1 MIAAGGPCSA
11 TNYDE
16 PNANITNLTLS
27 FHVLKI
33 TMTCMAKGILSHQ
46 LPTLCTLNPSMSCIQ
61 AVLQLCLSVQTI
73 SATFINICT
82 AYCIQHGEWLR
93 QCFWAVIQRYGLD
106 RAPHVSAAYVGL
118 CVRLL
123 VTAFAHQLCDISC
136 LLVSL
141 KQCACQPSFCPPAYI
156 ITGAL
161 FAAGSIFV

>member
-16 PNANITNLTLS
+16 PNANITNLTLL

-33 TMTCMAKGILSHQ
+33 TMTCMAKGILPHQ
-46 LPTLCTLNPSMSCIQ
+46 LPTLCTLNPSMSCIH
-61 AVLQLCLSVQTI
+61 AVLQLCLSVETT
-73 SATFINICT
+73 SATFISALLM
-82 AYCIQHGEWLR
+82 AYSMVSDCISA
-93 QCFWAVIQRYGLD
+93 FWAVD
-106 RAPHVSAAYVGL
+106 RAPHVLAAYVGL

-141 KQCACQPSFCPPAYI
+141 KQCACQPSFFHQHTSSLAPCLLLVRSFY
-156 ITGAL
+156 T
-161 FAAGSIFV
+161 